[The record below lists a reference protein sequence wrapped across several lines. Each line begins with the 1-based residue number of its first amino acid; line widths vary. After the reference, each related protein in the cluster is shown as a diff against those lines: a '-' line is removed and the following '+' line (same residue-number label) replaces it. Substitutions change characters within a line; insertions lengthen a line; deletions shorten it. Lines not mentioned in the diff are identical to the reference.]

1 MNMSSKSALPDNP
14 NKFLTFNR
22 EQLREIVLAGG
33 CFWGVDAY
41 IARLYGVAETECA
54 YANGHLEN
62 PSYEQVCE
70 GNTGH
75 AEVVKVTYDP
85 ARIGLKA
92 LLEQFFSII
101 DPTQRGRQ
109 AGDYGDQYRN
119 GIYYM
124 NPADLPVIEQVRN
137 EVALQ
142 YTKPLATEI
151 LPLTS
156 YYAAEEYHQ
165 NYLDKNPNGYCHVSF
180 AALPTEQL
188 PLA

>member
-1 MNMSSKSALPDNP
+1 MNLSSKSALPDNP
-14 NKFLTFNR
+14 NRNLTFNR

-62 PSYEQVCE
+62 PSYKQVCE

-75 AEVVKVTYDP
+75 AEAVKVTYDP

-92 LLEQFFSII
+92 LLEQFFGII

-109 AGDYGDQYRN
+109 ANDYGDQYRN

-124 NPADLPVIEQVRN
+124 TPADLPVIEQVRN

-151 LPLTS
+151 QPLNS
-156 YYAAEEYHQ
+156 YYTAEEYHQ